1 MRVKTIGSIL
11 TTWLLVTAISASPA
25 GARQNGEAEVML
37 QAAMHRELVEGELE
51 QAIELYRA
59 IADGHGNNHAV
70 AARALLYMG
79 RSYEKL
85 NSAEARNA
93 YQRVVRDYADQSEMA
108 GEARQRLAAL
118 AENAA
123 AMSQSGIVARQL
135 WAGGGEVDVT
145 ATPSPDGRYL
155 FSVESLEYIP
165 GESTGTRCGHGKQ
178 GIRGCLSR
186 C

>member
-59 IADGHGNNHAV
+59 IADRHDNNHAV

-79 RSYEKL
+79 RSYEKP
-85 NSAEARNA
+85 R
-93 YQRVVRDYADQSEMA
+93 
-108 GEARQRLAAL
+108 
-118 AENAA
+118 
-123 AMSQSGIVARQL
+123 SQDRTDCFHTH
-135 WAGGGEVDVT
+135 GGEV
-145 ATPSPDGRYL
+145 A
-155 FSVESLEYIP
+155 VESEP
-165 GESTGTRCGHGKQ
+165 GVGSTFTVR
-178 GIRGCLSR
+178 LPLVND
-186 C
+186 